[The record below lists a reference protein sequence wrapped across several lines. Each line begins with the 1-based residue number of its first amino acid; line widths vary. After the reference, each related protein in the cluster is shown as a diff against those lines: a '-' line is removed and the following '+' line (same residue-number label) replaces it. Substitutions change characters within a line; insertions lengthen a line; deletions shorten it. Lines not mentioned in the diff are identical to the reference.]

1 MKQEKFMQ
9 EINYIKNEKYRENA
23 KILIEG
29 LPDYFFS
36 VPASST
42 GKYHPKFASGDG
54 GLVRHTKAA
63 VRIAYELLNSMI
75 GDVFK
80 SDEKDLI
87 ILGLTLH
94 DGLKHGKEQ
103 EKYVRFDHPL
113 LAANYVKESKDKLTL
128 DDEEIEFLYNIISS
142 HMGPY
147 NTNAYSDVV
156 LPIPKNKYQK
166 FVHMCDLLASRKFL
180 DIKFDDNDNI
190 IG

>member
-9 EINYIKNEKYRENA
+9 EINYIKNEKYRESA

>member
-1 MKQEKFMQ
+1 MKQEKFMN
-9 EINYIKNEKYRENA
+9 EINYIKNEKYRKNA

-29 LPDYFFS
+29 LPDYFFL

-42 GKYHPKFASGDG
+42 GKYHPQFAAKEG

-75 GDVFK
+75 GDVFTN
-80 SDEKDLI
+80 DEKDLI
-87 ILGLTLH
+87 ILGLILH
-94 DGLKHGKEQ
+94 DGLKHGKKQ
-103 EKYVRFDHPL
+103 EKYARFDHPL
-113 LAANYVKESKDKLTL
+113 LAADYVKESKDKLTF
-128 DDEEIEFLYNIISS
+128 DDNEIKFLYNIISS

-166 FVHMCDLLASRKFL
+166 FVHMCDLLASKKFL
-180 DIKFDDNDNI
+180 DIKFDDSDNI

>member
-1 MKQEKFMQ
+1 
-9 EINYIKNEKYRENA
+9 
-23 KILIEG
+23 
-29 LPDYFFS
+29 
-36 VPASST
+36 
-42 GKYHPKFASGDG
+42 
-54 GLVRHTKAA
+54 
-63 VRIAYELLNSMI
+63 MI

-180 DIKFDDNDNI
+180 DIQFDDDDNI
-190 IG
+190 IE